1 MCNRW
6 KDMYVS
12 KKDHEN
18 CNGTQKQKQKTKP
31 QKQKNL
37 IFHHENFAYVNVT

>member
-6 KDMYVS
+6 KDMHVF

-18 CNGTQKQKQKTKP
+18 CNHTGKKNKNMYFVAKTLFIK
-31 QKQKNL
+31 KKNKASMNE
-37 IFHHENFAYVNVT
+37 H

>member
-18 CNGTQKQKQKTKP
+18 CNGTGKKKQQQKKKHV
-31 QKQKNL
+31 
-37 IFHHENFAYVNVT
+37 FHHENIAYLNLT

>member
-18 CNGTQKQKQKTKP
+18 CNGTGKKRQQQQQK
-31 QKQKNL
+31 KNMYFIVRTLL
-37 IFHHENFAYVNVT
+37 I